1 MSTTSDLTQTLKH
14 YESVVVF
21 IPSLG
26 DEAVKLELGK
36 MIADIEGKFAGKVTH
51 NEVWGKKTLGYPI
64 KKAKEG
70 IYAFVQYE
78 TVQGKVVDGLELKL
92 RINETVLRFLTVNRE
107 TELKRMKKGEKEI
120 ARKLKKHPAL
130 AATPAATPA
139 AAASATS
146 TAASDVTTSAPTVAV
161 TPTTSAIG

>member
-161 TPTTSAIG
+161 TPTTSAAG

>member
-1 MSTTSDLTQTLKH
+1 MSAIGDLTQTLKH

-36 MIADIEGKFAGKVTH
+36 MIADIEGKFGGKVTH
-51 NEVWGKKTLGYPI
+51 QEVWGKKYLAYPI

-78 TVQGKVVDGLELKL
+78 TLQGKVVDGLEHKL

-107 TELKRMKKGEKEI
+107 TELKRAKKGEKEK
-120 ARKLKKHPAL
+120 ARKLKKHPAPAVATPVA
-130 AATPAATPA
+130 AATAT
-139 AAASATS
+139 ASAT
-146 TAASDVTTSAPTVAV
+146 DAPTVAI
-161 TPTTSAIG
+161 PAAG

>member
-1 MSTTSDLTQTLKH
+1 MSTTSDLSQTLKH
-14 YESVVVF
+14 YETVVVF

-51 NEVWGKKTLGYPI
+51 HEVWGKKTLGYPI

-70 IYAFVQYE
+70 IYGFIQYE
-78 TVQGKVVDGLELKL
+78 TVQGKVVDGLEHKL
-92 RINETVLRFLTVNRE
+92 RINESVLRFLTVNRE
-107 TELKRMKKGEKEI
+107 TELKRAKKGEKEI

-130 AATPAATPA
+130 ATTAPL
-139 AAASATS
+139 AASATS
-146 TAASDVTTSAPTVAV
+146 ESPTVAV
-161 TPTTSAIG
+161 PANG